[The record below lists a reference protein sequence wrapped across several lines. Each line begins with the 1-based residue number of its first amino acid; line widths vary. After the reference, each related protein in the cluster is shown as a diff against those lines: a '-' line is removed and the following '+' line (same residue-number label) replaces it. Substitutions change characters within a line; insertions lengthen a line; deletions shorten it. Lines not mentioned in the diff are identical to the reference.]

1 MTIRALRSSRPPGV
15 FLPRVVAD
23 CESSVETGCV
33 IGGDCAVCL
42 DDATLGLEGDR
53 GDNEAS
59 PGGEFGCSCG
69 DGTVFL
75 LGSTA
80 T

>member
-1 MTIRALRSSRPPGV
+1 M
-15 FLPRVVAD
+15 
-23 CESSVETGCV
+23 ETGCV